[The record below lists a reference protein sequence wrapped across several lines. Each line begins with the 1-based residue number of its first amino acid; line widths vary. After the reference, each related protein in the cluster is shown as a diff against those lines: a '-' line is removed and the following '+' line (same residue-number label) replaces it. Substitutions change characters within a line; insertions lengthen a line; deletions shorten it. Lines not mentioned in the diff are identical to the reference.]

1 MPRPDSAAGRSL
13 GLADSICTALG
24 GLIAMAA
31 ALGIGRFVYTPILPP
46 MIEALHLS
54 KSEAGLIASVNF
66 VGYLLGALLAAMP
79 GLVGS
84 RRLWLLGA
92 LAISA
97 VTTAAMGLTQMLP
110 AFLALRLIGGIASA
124 FVLILS
130 STIVLDRLAEAGRS
144 GLSALHFA
152 GVGTGITVS
161 AVLVAELQHLG
172 ESWQVLWLA
181 SGAVTFVALLAAA
194 GLLPEGTAPAVRS
207 TREERGAIDRGL
219 RRLMIAYGL
228 FGFGYVITATFLVA
242 IVRAT
247 PTIRPFEPVIWIV
260 FGIAAV
266 PSVTLWTRLAQ
277 PIGIPAAFAIAC
289 IVEAAGVLASVAWP
303 TTLGVFLAAILV
315 GGIHGPDCAWA
326 DGGPRSRHR
335 RSTPRACTY
344 DWRLRRWSDH
354 RADLCGFCLGSSGQF
369 HRILHCRGTR
379 APRGCI
385 TCRGMSWPLSKASP
399 IHTVRSPHRRGRAT
413 NICSLV
419 N

>member
-1 MPRPDSAAGRSL
+1 MMSAARPDSEARRPL

-24 GLIAMAA
+24 GLIAIAA
-31 ALGIGRFVYTPILPP
+31 ALGIGRYVYTPILPP
-46 MIEALHLS
+46 MIEALHLG
-54 KSEAGLIASVNF
+54 KSEAGLIASANF

-110 AFLALRLIGGIASA
+110 AFLGLRLIGGIASA

-144 GLSALHFA
+144 ELSALHFA

-181 SGAVTFVALLAAA
+181 SGAVIVALLAAA
-194 GLLPEGTAPAVRS
+194 GLLPEGTSPTVRS
-207 TREERGAIDRGL
+207 TREERSAIDRSL
-219 RRLMIAYGL
+219 RRLVIAYGL

-277 PIGIPAAFAIAC
+277 PIGIPATFAIAC

-315 GGIHGPDCAWA
+315 GGTFMGLTALGLMGARARAIGDPRRALALMTGAFGFGQIIGPMFAGFA
-326 DGGPRSRHR
+326 
-335 RSTPRACTY
+335 
-344 DWRLRRWSDH
+344 SD
-354 RADLCGFCLGSSGQF
+354 RLGSF
-369 HRILHCRGTR
+369 T
-379 APRGCI
+379 APSIVAALG
-385 TCRGMSWPLSKASP
+385 LLA
-399 IHTVRSPHRRGRAT
+399 AA
-413 NICSLV
+413 LLAAA
-419 N
+419 

>member
-1 MPRPDSAAGRSL
+1 MMSAARPDSEARRSL
-13 GLADSICTALG
+13 GRADSICTALG
-24 GLIAMAA
+24 GLIALAA

-46 MIEALHLS
+46 MIEALGLS

-66 VGYLLGALLAAMP
+66 VGYLLGALLAATL

-84 RRLWLLGA
+84 QRLWLLGA
-92 LAISA
+92 FAISA
-97 VTTAAMGLTQMLP
+97 ITTAAMGLTQMLP
-110 AFLALRLIGGIASA
+110 AFLGLRLIGGIASA

-181 SGAVTFVALLAAA
+181 SGAVTFAALLAAA
-194 GLLPEGTAPAVRS
+194 GLLPEGTSPTARS
-207 TREERGAIDRGL
+207 TREERGAIDQGL
-219 RRLMIAYGL
+219 RRLVIAYGL

-315 GGIHGPDCAWA
+315 GGTFMCLTALGLMGARARAVGDPRRALALMTAAFGVGQIIGPIFAGFA
-326 DGGPRSRHR
+326 
-335 RSTPRACTY
+335 
-344 DWRLRRWSDH
+344 SDH
-354 RADLCGFCLGSSGQF
+354 LGSF
-369 HRILHCRGTR
+369 
-379 APRGCI
+379 A
-385 TCRGMSWPLSKASP
+385 ASS
-399 IHTVRSPHRRGRAT
+399 IVAALGLLAAALLAAT
-413 NICSLV
+413 
-419 N
+419 

>member
-1 MPRPDSAAGRSL
+1 MLRPLERRDMGALSGKSVMMSAARPDSEAGRPL
-13 GLADSICTALG
+13 GLSDSICTSLG

-31 ALGIGRFVYTPILPP
+31 ALGIGRFVYTPVLPP

-54 KSEAGLIASVNF
+54 KSEAGLIASANF

-110 AFLALRLIGGIASA
+110 AFLGLRLIGGIASA

-172 ESWQVLWLA
+172 ESWQMLWLT

-194 GLLPEGTAPAVRS
+194 GLLPEGTSPTVRS
-207 TREERGAIDRGL
+207 TREGKGAIDRGL

-247 PTIRPFEPVIWIV
+247 PTIRPFESVIWIV

-277 PIGIPAAFAIAC
+277 SIGIPATFAIVC
-289 IVEAAGVLASVAWP
+289 VVEAAGVLASVAWP
-303 TTLGVFLAAILV
+303 TTPGVFLAAILV
-315 GGIHGPDCAWA
+315 GGTFMGLTALGLMGARARAIGDPRRALALMTGAFGVGQIIGPIFA
-326 DGGPRSRHR
+326 GFV
-335 RSTPRACTY
+335 
-344 DWRLRRWSDH
+344 SD
-354 RADLCGFCLGSSGQF
+354 RLGSF
-369 HRILHCRGTR
+369 T
-379 APRGCI
+379 
-385 TCRGMSWPLSKASP
+385 ASS
-399 IHTVRSPHRRGRAT
+399 IVAA
-413 NICSLV
+413 LALLAAALLAAA
-419 N
+419 

>member
-1 MPRPDSAAGRSL
+1 
-13 GLADSICTALG
+13 
-24 GLIAMAA
+24 
-31 ALGIGRFVYTPILPP
+31 

-84 RRLWLLGA
+84 RRLWLFGA

-110 AFLALRLIGGIASA
+110 AFLGLRLIGGIASA

-194 GLLPEGTAPAVRS
+194 GLLPEGSSPTVRS
-207 TREERGAIDRGL
+207 TGEEKGAIDRGL

-277 PIGIPAAFAIAC
+277 SIGIPAAFAIAC

-315 GGIHGPDCAWA
+315 GGTFMGLTALGLMGARARAIGDPRRALALMTGAFGVGQIMGPIFA
-326 DGGPRSRHR
+326 GFV
-335 RSTPRACTY
+335 
-344 DWRLRRWSDH
+344 SD
-354 RADLCGFCLGSSGQF
+354 RLGSF
-369 HRILHCRGTR
+369 T
-379 APRGCI
+379 
-385 TCRGMSWPLSKASP
+385 ASS
-399 IHTVRSPHRRGRAT
+399 IVAALGLLAAA
-413 NICSLV
+413 LLAAA
-419 N
+419 

>member
-1 MPRPDSAAGRSL
+1 MPRPDSEAGKSL

-24 GLIAMAA
+24 GLIALAA

-84 RRLWLLGA
+84 RRLWLFGA

-110 AFLALRLIGGIASA
+110 AFLGLRLIGGIASA
-124 FVLILS
+124 LVLILS

-194 GLLPEGTAPAVRS
+194 GLLPEGSSPTVRS
-207 TREERGAIDRGL
+207 TGEEKGAIDRGL

-260 FGIAAV
+260 IGIA
-266 PSVTLWTRLAQ
+266 
-277 PIGIPAAFAIAC
+277 AAFAIAC

-315 GGIHGPDCAWA
+315 GGTFMGLTALGLMGARARAMGDPRRALALMTGAFGVGQIMGPIFA
-326 DGGPRSRHR
+326 GFV
-335 RSTPRACTY
+335 
-344 DWRLRRWSDH
+344 SD
-354 RADLCGFCLGSSGQF
+354 RLGSF
-369 HRILHCRGTR
+369 T
-379 APRGCI
+379 
-385 TCRGMSWPLSKASP
+385 ASS
-399 IHTVRSPHRRGRAT
+399 IVAA
-413 NICSLV
+413 LALLAAALLAAA
-419 N
+419 

>member
-1 MPRPDSAAGRSL
+1 MMSAARPDSEARRPL
-13 GLADSICTALG
+13 GLADSICIALG

-66 VGYLLGALLAAMP
+66 VGYFLGALLAAMP

-110 AFLALRLIGGIASA
+110 AFLGLRLIGGIASA

-181 SGAVTFVALLAAA
+181 SGAVTFAALLAAA
-194 GLLPEGTAPAVRS
+194 GLLPEGASPTVRS
-207 TREERGAIDRGL
+207 TREGKGVIDRGL

-277 PIGIPAAFAIAC
+277 SIGIPATFAIAC

-315 GGIHGPDCAWA
+315 GGTFMGLTALGLMGARARAIGDPRRALALMTGAFGVGQIIGPIFAGFA
-326 DGGPRSRHR
+326 
-335 RSTPRACTY
+335 
-344 DWRLRRWSDH
+344 SD
-354 RADLCGFCLGSSGQF
+354 RLGSF
-369 HRILHCRGTR
+369 T
-379 APRGCI
+379 
-385 TCRGMSWPLSKASP
+385 ASS
-399 IHTVRSPHRRGRAT
+399 IVAA
-413 NICSLV
+413 LALLAAALLAAA
-419 N
+419 

>member
-1 MPRPDSAAGRSL
+1 MMSAARPDSEARRPL
-13 GLADSICTALG
+13 GLADSICIALG

-66 VGYLLGALLAAMP
+66 VGYFLGALLAALP

-110 AFLALRLIGGIASA
+110 AFLGLRLIGGIASA

-181 SGAVTFVALLAAA
+181 SGAVTFAALLAAA
-194 GLLPEGTAPAVRS
+194 GLLPEGASPTVRS
-207 TREERGAIDRGL
+207 TREGKGAIDRGL
-219 RRLMIAYGL
+219 RHLMIAYGL

-266 PSVTLWTRLAQ
+266 HCRGGRRAGKCRMAHHPRRL
-277 PIGIPAAFAIAC
+277 
-289 IVEAAGVLASVAWP
+289 
-303 TTLGVFLAAILV
+303 LGCNL
-315 GGIHGPDCAWA
+315 GGRDIHGPDRAWA
-326 DGGPRSRHR
+326 DGSPRSRHR

-344 DWRLRRWSDH
+344 DWRLRLWSDH
-354 RADLCGFCLGSSGQF
+354 RADLCGFCLESSGQF
-369 HRILHCRGTR
+369 HCILHCRGPR

-385 TCRGMSWPLSKASP
+385 TCRGMSLGP
-399 IHTVRSPHRRGRAT
+399 RRTLLAARL
-413 NICSLV
+413 IMED
-419 N
+419 

>member
-1 MPRPDSAAGRSL
+1 MRPDSEARRSL

-24 GLIAMAA
+24 GLIALAA

-46 MIEALHLS
+46 MIEALQLS

-110 AFLALRLIGGIASA
+110 AFLGLRLVGGIASA

-130 STIVLDRLAEAGRS
+130 STIVLERLAEAGRS

-181 SGAVTFVALLAAA
+181 SGAVTFAALLAAA
-194 GLLPEGTAPAVRS
+194 GLLPQGASPTVRS
-207 TREERGAIDRGL
+207 TRREERGAIDRGL

-247 PTIRPFEPVIWIV
+247 PAIRPYEPVIWIV

-289 IVEAAGVLASVAWP
+289 VVEAAGVLASVAWP
-303 TTLGVFLAAILV
+303 TTLGVFLAAMLV
-315 GGIHGPDCAWA
+315 GGTFMGLTALGLMGARARAIGDPRRALALMTGAFGIGQIIGPIFAGFASD
-326 DGGPRSRHR
+326 
-335 RSTPRACTY
+335 
-344 DWRLRRWSDH
+344 RLGRFTASSIV
-354 RADLCGFCLGSSGQF
+354 AALG
-369 HRILHCRGTR
+369 LL
-379 APRGCI
+379 AAA
-385 TCRGMSWPLSKASP
+385 LLA
-399 IHTVRSPHRRGRAT
+399 AA
-413 NICSLV
+413 
-419 N
+419 

>member
-1 MPRPDSAAGRSL
+1 MMSAARPDSEARRSL
-13 GLADSICTALG
+13 GLADSTCTALG
-24 GLIAMAA
+24 GLIALAA

-110 AFLALRLIGGIASA
+110 AFLGLRLIGGIASA

-194 GLLPEGTAPAVRS
+194 GLLPQGTSPTVRS
-207 TREERGAIDRGL
+207 SREGKGVIDRGL

-277 PIGIPAAFAIAC
+277 TIGIPATFAIAC

-315 GGIHGPDCAWA
+315 GGTFMGLTALGLMGARARAIGDPRRALALMTGAFGVGQIIGPIFAGFA
-326 DGGPRSRHR
+326 
-335 RSTPRACTY
+335 
-344 DWRLRRWSDH
+344 SD
-354 RADLCGFCLGSSGQF
+354 RLGSF
-369 HRILHCRGTR
+369 T
-379 APRGCI
+379 
-385 TCRGMSWPLSKASP
+385 ASS
-399 IHTVRSPHRRGRAT
+399 IVAA
-413 NICSLV
+413 LALLAAALLAAA
-419 N
+419 